1 VCLRQTQSPI
11 VLQCGGEKK
20 NEEPSSISS
29 QEFRG
34 KFTNISERYLNHTP
48 SPEPNLR
55 RRYLASVCNDRLLEE

>member
-1 VCLRQTQSPI
+1 MWRR
-11 VLQCGGEKK
+11 EK

-34 KFTNISERYLNHTP
+34 IFTNISERYLNHTP
-48 SPEPNLR
+48 SSEPNL